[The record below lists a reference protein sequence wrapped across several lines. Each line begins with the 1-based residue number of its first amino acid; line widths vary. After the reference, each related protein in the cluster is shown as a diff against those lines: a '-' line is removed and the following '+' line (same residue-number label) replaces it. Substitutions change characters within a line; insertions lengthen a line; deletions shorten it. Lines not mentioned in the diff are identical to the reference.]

1 MEIKGK
7 TVLITG
13 AGTGIGAA
21 TAEAFASKGSRVII
35 CYNHSESKAKKVFS
49 KCKKITDA
57 YLIQLDVTNNDS
69 IMNSIL
75 QLKKEFGTPDII
87 INNAGLI
94 RWTSTKKHKLEEI
107 QDMCDVN
114 LSGLM
119 KMTAAYIPEI
129 EKKKEGIIINISS
142 VAGTYMPLTLIPY
155 SATKAGVIAFTTG
168 LAKELP
174 KKIRTYCIMPG
185 LTATNMT
192 KYMGVSPSKVAGVIV
207 NAVEENLGYKS
218 GESIDAR
225 KHF

>member
-13 AGTGIGAA
+13 AGTGIGAS
-21 TAEAFASKGSRVII
+21 TAEEFALKGCKVII
-35 CYNHSESKAKKVFS
+35 CYNHSESKAKKVYE

-57 YLIQLDVTNNDS
+57 YLMHLDVTNNES
-69 IMNSIL
+69 ITKSII
-75 QLKKEFGTPDII
+75 QLKKEFETPDII

-94 RWTSTKKHKLEEI
+94 RWTSTKKHKLQEI

-119 KMTAAYIPEI
+119 KMTAAYLPEI

-142 VAGTYMPLTLIPY
+142 VAGLYLPLTLIPY
-155 SATKAGVIAFTTG
+155 SATKAGVIAFSTG

-185 LTATNMT
+185 LTATRMT
-192 KYMGVSPSKVAGVIV
+192 KFAGVPPSKVAKVIV
-207 NAVEENLGYKS
+207 KCAEENLGYKS
-218 GESIDAR
+218 GEAIDVR